1 MSKSKP
7 SLKNALKSVTNP
19 ELSYTPTV
27 PVIPKKTDEMRP
39 KLPPSRQGK
48 KFVGAYFDSEVSK
61 QLKILAAETEKTS
74 QALLGEALNLLF
86 ERYRKN
92 PIAEE
97 K

>member
-7 SLKNALKSVTNP
+7 SLKNALKSVASIKT
-19 ELSYTPTV
+19 TPT
-27 PVIPKKTDEMRP
+27 PTTPNTPKKTANAHS

-48 KFVGAYFDSEVSK
+48 KFIGAYFEPEVSK

-74 QALLGEALNLLF
+74 QALLAEALNLLF

-92 PIAEE
+92 PIAKER
-97 K
+97 

>member
-7 SLKNALKSVTNP
+7 SLKNALKSVVNAEKPSTSTLP
-19 ELSYTPTV
+19 ATAQKEDRSPS
-27 PVIPKKTDEMRP
+27 

-48 KFVGAYFDSEVSK
+48 KFVGAYFTPEVSK

-74 QALLGEALNLLF
+74 QALLAEALNLLF
-86 ERYRKN
+86 EKYRKN